1 MPALR
6 ERPEDILRLARRFL
20 SFFAASLGRPVP
32 ELSKE
37 AEAMMVSYRWPGN
50 VRELRNAIERA
61 VILWPAD
68 VISREAFPDRV
79 ASLFPVR
86 PFVGGDFSLD
96 DIEREHILRVTGRTG
111 TLEEAAEIL
120 KIDTSTLW
128 RKRKRY
134 E

>member
-1 MPALR
+1 MLT
-6 ERPEDILRLARRFL
+6 
-20 SFFAASLGRPVP
+20 
-32 ELSKE
+32 
-37 AEAMMVSYRWPGN
+37 YRWPGN

-61 VILWPAD
+61 LILWPSE
-68 VISREAFPDRV
+68 IIGKEAFPDRV

-96 DIEREHILRVTGRTG
+96 DVEREHILRVTARTT
-111 TLEEAAEIL
+111 TLEEAAAIL

>member
-1 MPALR
+1 MFRTFNTGLNGTPMPSFY
-6 ERPEDILRLARRFL
+6 DTILY
-20 SFFAASLGRPVP
+20 P
-32 ELSKE
+32 
-37 AEAMMVSYRWPGN
+37 
-50 VRELRNAIERA
+50 
-61 VILWPAD
+61 
-68 VISREAFPDRV
+68 REAFPDRV

-96 DIEREHILRVTGRTG
+96 DIEREHILRVTGRTS

>member
-1 MPALR
+1 
-6 ERPEDILRLARRFL
+6 
-20 SFFAASLGRPVP
+20 
-32 ELSKE
+32 
-37 AEAMMVSYRWPGN
+37 
-50 VRELRNAIERA
+50 
-61 VILWPAD
+61 VILWPAG
-68 VISREAFPDRV
+68 VIWREAFPDRV

-86 PFVGGDFSLD
+86 TLVGGDFSLD
-96 DIEREHILRVTGRTG
+96 DVEREHILRVTGRTG